1 MGYAQEKITPYGNR
15 QAKGEQVEQMFDHI
29 AHSYDDL
36 NHWLS
41 WGIDRRWRR
50 ATVDAMKSL
59 PHDELLDV
67 ATGTGD
73 FAMLACRRL
82 HPKSILATDFSE
94 GMMAVARKKVK
105 EAGMDHIIS
114 FQKEDC
120 LQLSLPDESFDAV
133 TVAYGVRNFQDLDK
147 GLREICRVL
156 RPHGAAVILELC
168 TPRSFPMKQLFWL
181 YSHIVMPLLGRLVSK
196 DPRAYTYLPATM
208 EAFPQGEAMQQIL
221 LRAGFKPVEF
231 RRFTFGLSTVYI
243 AHKQV

>member
-168 TPRSFPMKQLFWL
+168 TPRSFPMKQLFW
-181 YSHIVMPLLGRLVSK
+181 
-196 DPRAYTYLPATM
+196 
-208 EAFPQGEAMQQIL
+208 
-221 LRAGFKPVEF
+221 
-231 RRFTFGLSTVYI
+231 
-243 AHKQV
+243 